1 MEETED
7 LDLDSEVAEV
17 EETDFLQ
24 LKIVLAVTVNKTTR
38 MSISTADSEE
48 EGVET
53 VSIRHRT
60 VSEAIVSKTTKI
72 STLTI
77 HCLENEGYETNFSHT
92 ESYTKDIVQWFTKIV
107 NKILPEESI
116 NKFIHN

>member
-1 MEETED
+1 M
-7 LDLDSEVAEV
+7 DSEVAEE
-17 EETDFLQ
+17 EETDFHQ

-38 MSISTADSEE
+38 MSTSTADSEE

-53 VSIRHRT
+53 VLIRHRT

-77 HCLENEGYETNFSHT
+77 HCSENENEHT
-92 ESYTKDIVQWFTKIV
+92 ESYIKDIV
-107 NKILPEESI
+107 
-116 NKFIHN
+116 

>member
-1 MEETED
+1 M
-7 LDLDSEVAEV
+7 DSEVAEE
-17 EETDFLQ
+17 EETDFHQ

-38 MSISTADSEE
+38 MSTSTADSEE

-53 VSIRHRT
+53 VLIRHRT

-77 HCLENEGYETNFSHT
+77 HCSENEGYENTIFHT
-92 ESYTKDIVQWFTKIV
+92 ESYIKDIV
-107 NKILPEESI
+107 
-116 NKFIHN
+116 